1 MQEQDRALVEKL
13 VNENPRFRK
22 LYEEHQLFEKELNQ
36 LEDRPILT
44 PEVEFE
50 QKKIKKL
57 KLAGKEE
64 MEQILQENRT

>member
-1 MQEQDRALVEKL
+1 MQQEEMALVERL

-22 LYEEHQLFEKELNQ
+22 LYEEHQLFEKELVQ
-36 LEDRPILT
+36 YEERSLLT
-44 PEVEFE
+44 PEDEFE

-64 MEQILQENRT
+64 MERILQEYRA